1 MLAYLFL
8 FLQAVILTLSPAGR
22 ERSWDADL
30 RFSHWP
36 ALLIWSAATWWI
48 HKRIRRSLPDSDP
61 FIFPAAVL
69 LSGWG
74 LLIIYRLTPAFG
86 LRQAL
91 WMLAALGMVI
101 IILRVP
107 TPLDLLRRY
116 KYVLLSSGLILTAL
130 TLVFGTNPG
139 GYGPRLWL
147 GCCGIFLQPSE
158 PLKLLLVAYLAAYFA
173 DRLPVSLRFLPIIV
187 PTLAVVGLALLIL
200 LIQRDLGTT
209 SIFIFLYAIMLFLV
223 TNQRRILVLT
233 LGGLAAAGVVGYFFV
248 DVIQLRIT
256 AWLDPWRDP
265 SGGAFQIVQS
275 ILAVANGGFFGRGL
289 GMGNPGLVPV
299 AHSDFIFS
307 SLIEEGGLLAAAA
320 LLIVWG
326 IFLLRGLRIALHAT
340 DPFRRLLAAGLT
352 AYLGAQSI
360 LIMGGNLRLLPLTG
374 VTLPFISYGGSSL
387 VTAWLTLLS
396 LLLISN
402 TEEQEAAPLANPS
415 AYTWLGALL
424 TLGLGV
430 TLVVASWWGLWRAP
444 DLLLRNDN
452 ARRAIADRYVM
463 RGSLLDRN
471 GQPLNTTQ
479 GEPGSYRRVYLYPD
493 LSPIL
498 GYTHS
503 VYGLGGVEAGL
514 DDTLRGLRGNPLG
527 SILWEDLLYGTPPPG
542 LDVRLS
548 LDLSLQ
554 RLADDLLGADQGAI
568 VLLNA
573 STGEILAMA
582 SHPTY
587 DANQLDALGPALN
600 TDPSAPL
607 LNRATQGQY
616 GLSVLWEIYLSI
628 SAGRETITA
637 DEMPAFYEQ
646 VGIFTAP
653 QMPMPVA
660 RPQQTD
666 ASAAV
671 RASPLQM
678 AIAAAALS
686 NNGMRPAAQIAMAV
700 NTPQAGWVILP
711 TQPAT
716 DTQLDRQA
724 LAEGL
729 GRYTLANTPF
739 WGQPSTEINTLNTQ
753 GGSWNFIGGTLPG
766 WAGTPVAV
774 AVVIENTN
782 PQREGGVSN
791 PALRAQEIGTRLL
804 QAAITP

>member
-1 MLAYLFL
+1 MLLAI
-8 FLQAVILTLSPAGR
+8 ILTLSPIGR
-22 ERSWDADL
+22 ERNWDADL
-30 RFSHWP
+30 RLSHWP
-36 ALLIWSAATWWI
+36 ALLVWGAAAWWV
-48 HKRIRRSLPDSDP
+48 HRQIRKNLPDSDP
-61 FIFPAAVL
+61 FLFPVAVL

-74 LLIIYRLTPAFG
+74 LLIIYRLTPTFG

-91 WMLAALGMVI
+91 WMLAALGVTVT
-101 IILRVP
+101 ILRIP
-107 TPLDLLRRY
+107 APLDLLRRY
-116 KYVLLSSGLILTAL
+116 KYVLLSSGLLLTAL
-130 TLVFGTNPG
+130 TLVLGTNPG

-173 DRLPVSLRFLPIIV
+173 DRQPISLRFLPIIG
-187 PTLAVVGLALLIL
+187 PTLVVVGLALLIL

-223 TNQRRILVLT
+223 TGKRRILVIT
-233 LGGLAAAGVVGYFFV
+233 LAGLAAAGVVGYFFV
-248 DVIQLRIT
+248 DIIQLRIS

-265 SGGAFQIVQS
+265 SGSAFQIVQS

-289 GMGNPGLVPV
+289 GMGSPGLVPV

-320 LLIVWG
+320 LLVVWG

-340 DPFRRLLAAGLT
+340 SPFQRLLAAGLT

-360 LIMGGNLRLLPLTG
+360 MIMGGNLRLLPLTG

-387 VTAWLTLLS
+387 VTAWLALLA

-415 AYTWLGALL
+415 AYTWLGAML
-424 TLGLGV
+424 TIGLGV
-430 TLVVASWWGLWRAP
+430 TLIIASWWGLWRAP
-444 DLLLRNDN
+444 DLLLRTDN
-452 ARRAIADRYVM
+452 ARRAIADRYVL

-471 GQPLNTTQ
+471 GQPINTTVGQ
-479 GEPGSYRRVYLYPD
+479 AGSYQRTYLYPD
-493 LSPIL
+493 LSPII
-498 GYTHS
+498 GYAHP
-503 VYGLGGVEAGL
+503 VYGLGGLEAGL

-548 LDLSLQ
+548 LDLTLQ
-554 RLADDLLGADQGAI
+554 RLADDLLGADTGAV

-587 DANQLDALGPALN
+587 DANQLDTLGPGLN

-616 GLSVLWEIYLSI
+616 GFSLLWETYLSI
-628 SAGRETITA
+628 SSGRDTIMA
-637 DEMPAFYEQ
+637 EEVLAFYDLM
-646 VGIFTAP
+646 GIFTAP
-653 QMPMPVA
+653 QVPMPVA
-660 RPQQTD
+660 SPTQPG
-666 ASAAV
+666 AV
-671 RASPLQM
+671 NTLRASPLQM

-686 NNGMRPAAQIAMAV
+686 NNGLRPAAQIAMAV

-711 TQPAT
+711 TEPAL
-716 DTQLDRQA
+716 DTQLNQEP

-729 GRYTLANTPF
+729 TRYALANPPF
-739 WGQPSTEINTLNTQ
+739 WGQSAREIDGANAQ
-753 GGSWNFIGGTLPG
+753 DGSWNFIGGTLPG

-782 PQREGGVSN
+782 LQNS
-791 PALRAQEIGTRLL
+791 PAMRAQEIGALL
-804 QAAITP
+804 MQAAISPLK